1 MSETSLPRSVRQ
13 DLSWTLGPI
22 GAVERLGG
30 ISGGQVYRV
39 QTPAGGAILKG
50 RARLVEV
57 RCYRELA
64 PKLRAAGVGM
74 PELIWSGRSGA
85 DCWLALELIPRPLPP
100 ERRLADPAVLGTLGR
115 LHTSGLQPPLDAP
128 DAYRPAW
135 PASMSDAA
143 LSLLPRS
150 EADALAPIVGEL
162 RRRYQRLFE
171 PRCIISCDPNPLNWG
186 LREDRTV
193 VLFDWERIS
202 LGTPALDLAITVPG
216 LGDPAAFRRV
226 AEGYLPGASSM
237 REQDELARDIAA
249 AKTWSLLEFLSNAA
263 RFDLGDGGHLG
274 ETSRWLAAQFP
285 DWLRSMRGTWSM

>member
-1 MSETSLPRSVRQ
+1 MSEASLPRSVLE
-13 DLSWTLGPI
+13 DLSRGLGPI

-30 ISGGQVYRV
+30 MSGGQVYRV
-39 QTPAGGAILKG
+39 HTSAGGVIVKG

-74 PELIWSGRSGA
+74 PELLWSGRSGA
-85 DCWLALELIPRPLPP
+85 DWWLALELIPRPLPP
-100 ERRLADPAVLGTLGR
+100 ERRLADPAVLGTLRR

-135 PASMSDAA
+135 PPSMSGAA

-150 EADALAPIVGEL
+150 EADAFAPILDEL
-162 RRRYQRLFE
+162 RRGYQRLFE
-171 PRCIISCDPNPLNWG
+171 PRCIISGDPNPLNWG
-186 LREDRTV
+186 LREDGTA
-193 VLFDWERIS
+193 VLFDWERIA

-226 AEGYLPGASSM
+226 AESYLQDTSSGHA
-237 REQDELARDIAA
+237 QDELIRDIAA
-249 AKTWSLLEFLSNAA
+249 AKVWSLVEFLSNAA
-263 RFDLGDGGHLG
+263 RFDLGHGGDLG
-274 ETSRWLAAQFP
+274 ETARWLAAQFP
-285 DWLRSMRGTWSM
+285 DWLRSMWGTWNV